1 MNLRQEKIIR
11 LLQSDGG
18 WIKGKDIALIMG
30 VSARTI
36 RSDIEAINTS
46 LQNGTIE
53 SSFQKG
59 YHLTMAGKEGYQSSD
74 IPQTVNE
81 RRAWI
86 VKKLFLQKEINIL
99 DLPEQ
104 VYASSYTIDADLKA
118 IKKELNKDTPLRL
131 VTNRNWISL
140 EGEESDKRRYYKLLL
155 SAEVDDNFMNIDRM
169 NALYPEFDLYLIRDI
184 LEQAI
189 EHQDFQIRETAMP
202 MLLMHIGIA
211 LQRQLRFQTIDKSE
225 DMRTGNISEL
235 PEYHASE
242 EFWNHIA
249 SVFPIE
255 VSSAEV
261 DNLALLLMG
270 RRSQN
275 FTDEQVEYKGNPI
288 SISKLV
294 DEISE
299 TIHQIFGI
307 DIRTDHELEDGLAL
321 HLRALIKR
329 LNTQTQV
336 ENVYLNEIR
345 WRFPLIFDMGVTAA
359 NVICSALNTKLDENE
374 IGFFALHLGAAYN
387 RAIHKSKYR
396 AVIVFPNDQ
405 ALSQLVVDK
414 IQHQFS
420 DRMEIVACTNTF
432 ENQKMKYWAPDLIL
446 TSLPLSHDIPVP
458 TVFLSVFYDQKN
470 ETDIFLALNQLDKE
484 RNRKIFERD
493 IKKLIVPQYFYT
505 QIKADSVNEVIEKM
519 CEPLIADE
527 YVPKEYAQAV
537 LERETF
543 APTSFYMGYALP
555 HALNQEAYKSAISI
569 AWLEKPLR
577 WGNYDVFFVLLLS
590 IRDEDRD
597 LLRIFFDWWTQIVS
611 NRMRYLKLMEK
622 RTYASFMHALLE
634 DE

>member
-1 MNLRQEKIIR
+1 MNSRQEKIIH

-36 RSDIEAINTS
+36 RSDIETINTS
-46 LQNGTIE
+46 LRNGMIE

-59 YHLTMAGKEGYQSSD
+59 YHLTMVGKEGIGSSD

-86 VKKLFLQKEINIL
+86 LKRLFLQKELNIL

-104 VYASSYTIDADLKA
+104 IYASSYTIDADLKA
-118 IKKELNKDTPLRL
+118 IKKELNKSTALRI

-140 EGEESDKRRYYKLLL
+140 EGDESDKRRYYKLLL

-169 NALYPEFDLYLIRDI
+169 NDLYPEFDLYIIRDV

-189 EHQDFQIRETAMP
+189 ENQDFQIRETAMP

-211 LQRQLRFQTIDKSE
+211 LQRQLRFQTIDQSE
-225 DMRTGNISEL
+225 DVKIRNISQTA
-235 PEYHASE
+235 EYYASK
-242 EFWNHIA
+242 EFWNRIA
-249 SVFPIE
+249 SMFPIE
-255 VSSAEV
+255 VSIAEV

-275 FTDEQVEYKGNPI
+275 FTDEQVEYKGKPI
-288 SISKLV
+288 FISKLV
-294 DEISE
+294 DEIFY
-299 TIHQIFGI
+299 TILQVFGV
-307 DIRTDHELEDGLAL
+307 DIRSDQELEDAMAL

-345 WRFPLIFDMGVTAA
+345 WRFPLIFDMGVIAA
-359 NVICSALNTKLDENE
+359 DVVYNELKTKLDENE

-387 RAIHKSKYR
+387 RAIHTSKYR
-396 AVIVFPNDQ
+396 AVIIFPNDQ
-405 ALSQLVVDK
+405 ALSQLVIDK
-414 IQHQFS
+414 IKHQFN

-432 ENQKMKYWAPDLIL
+432 ESQKMKYWAPDLIL
-446 TSLPLSHDIPVP
+446 TSLPLNHDIPIP
-458 TVFLSVFYDQKN
+458 TISLSIFYDQKN

-493 IKKLIVPQYFYT
+493 IKKLIVPQFFHT
-505 QIKADSVNEVIEKM
+505 TIKAQTVEEAIEKM
-519 CEPLIADE
+519 CKPLIADHYVPEE
-527 YVPKEYAQAV
+527 YVQAV

-555 HALNQEAYKSAISI
+555 HALNQEAYKSAISV
-569 AWLEKPLR
+569 AWLEQPLR
-577 WGNYDVFFVLLLS
+577 WGNYDVFFILLLS
-590 IRDEDRD
+590 IREEDRD

-611 NRMRYLKLMEK
+611 DRMRYLKLMEK
-622 RTYASFMHALLE
+622 GTYPSFMRALLE